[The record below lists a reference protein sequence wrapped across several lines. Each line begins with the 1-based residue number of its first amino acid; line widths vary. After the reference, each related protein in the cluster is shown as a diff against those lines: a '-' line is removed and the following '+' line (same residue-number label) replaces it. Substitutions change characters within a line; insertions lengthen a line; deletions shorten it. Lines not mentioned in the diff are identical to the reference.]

1 MPSSLKWRIVLIC
14 AVTALGIYILI
25 PTILGLKEKREAALQ
40 KGEELPW
47 YYHVLPNKG
56 LNLGLDL
63 RGGIYIE
70 LQVDLKSAVKRQADL
85 AIYDIESTFKD
96 KGVSFE
102 SITQPEGTGTISIVF
117 KSREDMEKGLGILEG
132 YAYYRERFIVKERF
146 ENEEK
151 PRLTIGFSNEFLD
164 NFERET
170 VRQATENIRNRVD
183 RYGVAEPDIRG
194 VSGNRIAV
202 EFPGISDPER
212 AIDIIKRTG
221 QLEFKLVDGYEKDRV
236 IFFNMKDGEVSQPQ
250 LSAMIDKIKEEE
262 HLPENYSADTVSKI
276 NEKLRDKI
284 PEGDEIAFELVRDE
298 RTKKVVKALPYLLKG
313 KAEVTGDML
322 EDVRLTPNSME
333 QRFEVG
339 IRFNKEGTKRFAD
352 LTEKN
357 VGKRLAIVL
366 DGYVNEAAVIEE
378 PILSGEAR
386 ITLGYGYE
394 ETEKK
399 ARALSIVLREGA
411 LPATLT
417 EATKSVVGP
426 TLGKDSI
433 RQGIEAS
440 LIAAVAVVLFMI
452 LYYKV
457 SGLFADIALFVNVI
471 LLLSLLSVFGATL
484 TLPGIAGIA
493 LTVGMAVDANVIIN
507 ERIREEL
514 RRGRTPKSAVEN
526 GYKGAMSAVI
536 DSNLTTLI
544 SGIVLYQFGTGPI
557 RGFAV
562 TLSIGILTTLFTA
575 IVITKTI
582 FDYRAF
588 KGGIK
593 SLSI

>member
-1 MPSSLKWRIVLIC
+1 M
-14 AVTALGIYILI
+14 
-25 PTILGLKEKREAALQ
+25 
-40 KGEELPW
+40 
-47 YYHVLPNKG
+47 
-56 LNLGLDL
+56 
-63 RGGIYIE
+63 
-70 LQVDLKSAVKRQADL
+70 
-85 AIYDIESTFKD
+85 
-96 KGVSFE
+96 
-102 SITQPEGTGTISIVF
+102 
-117 KSREDMEKGLGILEG
+117 
-132 YAYYRERFIVKERF
+132 
-146 ENEEK
+146 
-151 PRLTIGFSNEFLD
+151 
-164 NFERET
+164 
-170 VRQATENIRNRVD
+170 
-183 RYGVAEPDIRG
+183 
-194 VSGNRIAV
+194 
-202 EFPGISDPER
+202 
-212 AIDIIKRTG
+212 
-221 QLEFKLVDGYEKDRV
+221 
-236 IFFNMKDGEVSQPQ
+236 
-250 LSAMIDKIKEEE
+250 
-262 HLPENYSADTVSKI
+262 
-276 NEKLRDKI
+276 
-284 PEGDEIAFELVRDE
+284 
-298 RTKKVVKALPYLLKG
+298 
-313 KAEVTGDML
+313 
-322 EDVRLTPNSME
+322 
-333 QRFEVG
+333 
-339 IRFNKEGTKRFAD
+339 
-352 LTEKN
+352 
-357 VGKRLAIVL
+357 LAIVL
-366 DGYVNEAAVIEE
+366 DGYVNKAPVIEE

-394 ETEKK
+394 ETEKE

-588 KGGIK
+588 RGGIK